1 METNNTS
8 KLIKNLLRKGISFD
22 RGEKDLFTKYDYY
35 QVINAYKNLFIV
47 DVENIDTIKR
57 NVLNNIDID
66 RINELYHKSKS
77 VGLTKAE
84 EAEQK
89 KLRKAYLAA
98 IRKNLRGSLNRIDIQ
113 NKDGSIENLGEK
125 YGKKL
130 DKN

>member
-1 METNNTS
+1 MNKKDIERNN
-8 KLIKNLLRKGISFD
+8 
-22 RGEKDLFTKYDYY
+22 EQY
-35 QVINAYKNLFIV
+35 Q
-47 DVENIDTIKR
+47 
-57 NVLNNIDID
+57 
-66 RINELYHKSKS
+66 KSKS
-77 VGLTKAE
+77 EGLTKAE

>member
-1 METNNTS
+1 MNN
-8 KLIKNLLRKGISFD
+8 
-22 RGEKDLFTKYDYY
+22 
-35 QVINAYKNLFIV
+35 V
-47 DVENIDTIKR
+47 
-57 NVLNNIDID
+57 DID

-84 EAEQK
+84 QK
-89 KLRKAYLAA
+89 KLRKAYLTA

>member
-1 METNNTS
+1 MNN
-8 KLIKNLLRKGISFD
+8 
-22 RGEKDLFTKYDYY
+22 
-35 QVINAYKNLFIV
+35 V
-47 DVENIDTIKR
+47 
-57 NVLNNIDID
+57 DID

-89 KLRKAYLAA
+89 KQSALKKLLQKKLRKAYLTA